1 MSTVLVG
8 KMQQDADV
16 DALWN
21 NFLDDY
27 EAEGNGGNESLVG
40 AESNPKVLAV
50 IVQKQRSVDPI
61 SITKPSTLEP
71 NSAPGITFRPLILQG
86 VREVVVMP
94 SNGLNARVPSQTS
107 TLVGNVA
114 PRNLQTTNFCAP
126 LMQGG
131 LGGFPNFTTMG

>member
-1 MSTVLVG
+1 MSTVPIG
-8 KMQQDADV
+8 KMQQDANV

-21 NFLDDY
+21 NSLDGY
-27 EAEGNGGNESLVG
+27 EAEGNGGNESSVG
-40 AESNPKVLAV
+40 DESNPKVLAV
-50 IVQKQRSVDPI
+50 IVKKQRLVDPI

-71 NSAPGITFRPLILQG
+71 NPTSGIISRPLILQG

-94 SNGLNARVPSQTS
+94 SNDLNVGVPSQTS

-114 PRNLQTTNFCAP
+114 PCNLQTTNFCAP
-126 LMQGG
+126 LMQRG